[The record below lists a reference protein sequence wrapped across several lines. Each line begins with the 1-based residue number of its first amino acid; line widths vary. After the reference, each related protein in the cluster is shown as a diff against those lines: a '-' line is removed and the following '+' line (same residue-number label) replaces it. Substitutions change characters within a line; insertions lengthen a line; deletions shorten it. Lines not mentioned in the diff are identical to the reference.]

1 VIDVTAIAGLLPIE
15 GGILATLAPV
25 LVRRGGLGGGLSKV
39 GSESSSVSV
48 LSNPTLPKLDIE
60 CRGGGCGACTAVSA
74 GPIVE
79 VLLAGEVGAAK
90 CAGLRATAGLD
101 LRFAGFAAIGGGLAT
116 AGVPVPLATGVVSL
130 DGTGFLFEDS
140 EGELAEAMVAAP
152 KFALV
157 VVLRGG
163 GGGGPSVWEAF
174 ASSTICI
181 RPTLAGR
188 VDGLYGGGSFLGP
201 ELDAD
206 DDSMEWVMFSKGDVD
221 MLENEDI
228 RDSDLGM
235 LTQSGSSDNTYG
247 LACRLGLRIVWWAGL
262 SGLGGLIPD
271 RAILPPSSHHF
282 CLSELAAGR
291 PGSMAS

>member
-1 VIDVTAIAGLLPIE
+1 MLEPNSPGVPASALALFPAPTPAMKPEVPVVGFLCGSAGRRSWAAAAIAAPIAGGIPPAPGRAPAGGITRCDCVIDVTAIAGLLPIE

-163 GGGGPSVWEAF
+163 GGGGPSV
-174 ASSTICI
+174 
-181 RPTLAGR
+181 
-188 VDGLYGGGSFLGP
+188 
-201 ELDAD
+201 
-206 DDSMEWVMFSKGDVD
+206 
-221 MLENEDI
+221 
-228 RDSDLGM
+228 
-235 LTQSGSSDNTYG
+235 
-247 LACRLGLRIVWWAGL
+247 
-262 SGLGGLIPD
+262 
-271 RAILPPSSHHF
+271 
-282 CLSELAAGR
+282 
-291 PGSMAS
+291 